1 MEINP
6 KKEVLTIVQAN
17 NIYNLLQTFRL
28 INDDDM
34 ESLQNSYDN
43 YNNVAFKT

>member
-6 KKEVLTIVQAN
+6 KKEVLITVQAN

-28 INDDDM
+28 INHDM
-34 ESLQNSYDN
+34 ESLQNSN
-43 YNNVAFKT
+43 EKYNKVAFKT

>member
-28 INDDDM
+28 INVDM
-34 ESLQNSYDN
+34 ESLQNCN
-43 YNNVAFKT
+43 EKCNKVAFKT

>member
-28 INDDDM
+28 INDGM
-34 ESLQNSYDN
+34 ASLQNSN
-43 YNNVAFKT
+43 EKYNKVAFKT